1 MFNQFVYSPSIT
13 IFDQLGR
20 VMNDYYSNE
29 MTEYVMFELDYPAG
43 IYYVKTIVG
52 EEIKTQKLII
62 TK

>member
-1 MFNQFVYSPSIT
+1 
-13 IFDQLGR
+13 
-20 VMNDYYSNE
+20 MNDYYSNE
-29 MTEYVMFELDYPAG
+29 MTEYVTFELDYPAG